1 MFFAIENVGGR
12 VHHAP
17 GLAVGCGLACPE
29 KPDRT
34 PRAKRFRAPL
44 NFVSVRKKSV
54 VCFVRLTEILIEPLF
69 RLEQVPKRRKFEGRA
84 EFARGDAHGGRRGR
98 AKSAVPYN
106 GKTNGVG
113 RRTHAAEDT
122 SELPA
127 AANAP
132 AH

>member
-44 NFVSVRKKSV
+44 
-54 VCFVRLTEILIEPLF
+54 
-69 RLEQVPKRRKFEGRA
+69 
-84 EFARGDAHGGRRGR
+84 
-98 AKSAVPYN
+98 
-106 GKTNGVG
+106 
-113 RRTHAAEDT
+113 
-122 SELPA
+122 
-127 AANAP
+127 
-132 AH
+132 

>member
-44 NFVSVRKKSV
+44 NFVSVRKKIR
-54 VCFVRLTEILIEPLF
+54 RLFCSTYGNF
-69 RLEQVPKRRKFEGRA
+69 
-84 EFARGDAHGGRRGR
+84 
-98 AKSAVPYN
+98 N
-106 GKTNGVG
+106 
-113 RRTHAAEDT
+113 
-122 SELPA
+122 
-127 AANAP
+127 
-132 AH
+132 